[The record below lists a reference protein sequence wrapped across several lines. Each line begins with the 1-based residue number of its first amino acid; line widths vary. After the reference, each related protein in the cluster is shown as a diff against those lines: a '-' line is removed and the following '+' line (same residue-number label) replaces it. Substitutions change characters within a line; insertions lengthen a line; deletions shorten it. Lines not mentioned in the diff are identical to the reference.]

1 MFHAQKGVAALRID
15 GARSVCLRGV
25 RIAETHNTG
34 GEGNVRALP
43 GERNDAE
50 AAYVGADDGGHPDQT
65 TTLGYA
71 GADVR
76 GVSLAGSYGV
86 FLSDVRVGETHARV
100 GNARGIDI
108 FNAAN
113 ATHFCGAV
121 HVDGVS
127 TLVSDAERVLS
138 GAFANGPRVGQAI
151 GVRATTHAA
160 RSTYGAGC
168 AFVRR
173 VGSRVLEQAL
183 EFAVDSAHDYVARPA
198 AVDGAPVN
206 PYTL

>member
-15 GARSVCLRGV
+15 GARTVCLHQLV
-25 RIAETHNTG
+25 IAETHNTG
-34 GEGNVRALP
+34 IAGNVHALP
-43 GERNDAE
+43 GERDDVE
-50 AAYVGADDGGHPDQT
+50 AAYISAADGGHPDQGSA
-65 TTLGYA
+65 LGYA

-86 FLSDVRVGETHARV
+86 FLDDVIVSETHARV
-100 GNARGIDI
+100 GNARGIDV

-121 HVDGVS
+121 TVDGVY
-127 TLVSDAERVLS
+127 TLVDDAERVLR
-138 GAFANGPRVGQAI
+138 GVFANGPRVGQAI

-168 AFVRR
+168 AYVRNI
-173 VGSRVLEQAL
+173 GSRVLEQAL
-183 EFAVDSAHDYVARPA
+183 EFAVDSAHDYAVQPTTDA
-198 AVDGAPVN
+198 ALVN